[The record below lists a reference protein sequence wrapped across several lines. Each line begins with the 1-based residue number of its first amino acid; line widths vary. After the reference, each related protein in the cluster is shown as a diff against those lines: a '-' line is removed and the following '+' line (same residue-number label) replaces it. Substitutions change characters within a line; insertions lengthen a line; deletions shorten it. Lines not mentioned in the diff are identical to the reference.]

1 MPDPNPTPTPTP
13 ANPTPATPPTDPQ
26 NPTPG
31 SPAPGTPAPTP
42 QPTESIIE
50 KDGVQYIRKDSYDV
64 VAEKAR
70 IASDEKKQREADD
83 AKAKEDDLRKKGEF
97 ETLAKAKE
105 EEALSYKQKFELS
118 VKNNALFV
126 EATKLGAID
135 LDAVSKLVDL
145 SKVELSEDG
154 SVKPESVTAVLE
166 SLKAEKAYLFGAV
179 QTPANIGN
187 PNGGAPNGSNPAVR
201 SFKRSE
207 LQNHAFYK
215 EHEAEILQAYK
226 EGKIVDDIDGNRK

>member
-13 ANPTPATPPTDPQ
+13 GADPTPTPT
-26 NPTPG
+26 PTPG
-31 SPAPGTPAPTP
+31 QPTPGTPAPTP

-70 IASDEKKQREADD
+70 QASDEKKQREADE
-83 AKAKEDDLRKKGEF
+83 AKAKEEELRKKGEF
-97 ETLAKAKE
+97 ETIAKQKE
-105 EEALSYKQKFELS
+105 EEALTYKQKFELS

-154 SVKPESVTAVLE
+154 SVKPETVTAVLE
-166 SLKAEKAYLFGAV
+166 SLKAEKAYLFGA
-179 QTPANIGN
+179 TPTPSNIGN
-187 PNGGAPNGSNPAVR
+187 PSGGAPTGGNPATR
-201 SFKRSE
+201 TFKRSE

-215 EHEAEILQAYK
+215 ANEAEILQAYK
-226 EGKIVDDIDGNRK
+226 EGKIIDDIDGARK

>member
-13 ANPTPATPPTDPQ
+13 GTPAPATPPVE
-26 NPTPG
+26 TPG
-31 SPAPGTPAPTP
+31 TPAPGTPAPTP

-70 IASDEKKQREADD
+70 IASDEKKKREADD
-83 AKAKEDDLRKKGEF
+83 AKAKEDELRKKGEF
-97 ETLAKAKE
+97 ETIAKQKE
-105 EEALSYKQKFELS
+105 DEALNYKQKFELS

-135 LDAVSKLVDL
+135 LDAVSRLVDL

-154 SVKPESVTAVLE
+154 SVKPESITAVLE
-166 SLKAEKAYLFGAV
+166 SLKAEKAYLFGA
-179 QTPANIGN
+179 TPTPTNIGN
-187 PNGGAPNGSNPAVR
+187 PGGGAPNNGNPATR
-201 SFKRSE
+201 TFKRSE

-215 EHEAEILQAYK
+215 ANEVEILQAYK
-226 EGKIVDDIDGNRK
+226 EGKIIDDIDGARA

>member
-1 MPDPNPTPTPTP
+1 MPDPNPTPTP
-13 ANPTPATPPTDPQ
+13 

-31 SPAPGTPAPTP
+31 TPAPTPTPDPTNPPAPTPGTPAPTP

-70 IASDEKKQREADD
+70 IASDEKKQREADE
-83 AKAKEDDLRKKGEF
+83 AKAKEEEMRKKGEF
-97 ETLAKAKE
+97 EALAKAKE
-105 EEALSYKQKFELS
+105 DEALSYKQKFELS

-166 SLKAEKAYLFGAV
+166 SLKAEKAYLFGA
-179 QTPANIGN
+179 TPTPSNIGN
-187 PNGGAPNGSNPAVR
+187 PGGGAPTGGNPATR
-201 SFKRSE
+201 TFKRSE

-215 EHEAEILQAYK
+215 ANEAEILQAYK
-226 EGKIVDDIDGNRK
+226 EGKIIDDIDGARK